1 MLSQELAR
9 PLVIEEALQCLLD
22 IYQDLEQ
29 SCGFPLLA
37 TAQEVQHSL
46 CSPSWG
52 RSTELPPA
60 ALFVGHSYEER
71 NKIFLPALWL
81 TWESLSSLNSELMAG
96 YLGDF
101 ALTGAEQQLLQSS
114 ARAAGEAG

>member
-1 MLSQELAR
+1 MCSQELAR

-52 RSTELPPA
+52 GSTELPPA
-60 ALFVGHSYEER
+60 PLLGHSYKER

-81 TWESLSSLNSELMAG
+81 TLESLSSLNSEHMAR
-96 YLGDF
+96 YLGK
-101 ALTGAEQQLLQSS
+101 L
-114 ARAAGEAG
+114 R